1 MPRRY
6 HVDDAGRL
14 RSGWLNNAETDPEPD
29 EPTPAKGMDID
40 AGARS
45 ERPQTP
51 IDMNEWVR
59 EAFGR
64 GSRWL

>member
-14 RSGWLNNAETDPEPD
+14 RSGWLSNAETDEPD
-29 EPTPAKGMDID
+29 EPMPDKPPNID

-45 ERPQTP
+45 DPP
-51 IDMNEWVR
+51 SGLIDMNQWVR
-59 EAFGR
+59 DAFGH
-64 GSRWL
+64 GSRWP

>member
-14 RSGWLNNAETDPEPD
+14 RSGWPNEAKTDPEPD
-29 EPTPAKGMDID
+29 KPAPPNID

-45 ERPQTP
+45 DPP
-51 IDMNEWVR
+51 PSPVDMNEWVR
-59 EAFGR
+59 EAFGH
-64 GSRWL
+64 GSRWP